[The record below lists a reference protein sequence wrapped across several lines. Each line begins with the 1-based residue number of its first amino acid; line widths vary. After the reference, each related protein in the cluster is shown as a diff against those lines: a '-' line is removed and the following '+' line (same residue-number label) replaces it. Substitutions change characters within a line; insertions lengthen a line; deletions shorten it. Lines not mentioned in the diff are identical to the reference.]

1 MRNSHTIMMIG
12 PPEKKVSDCT
22 LCFWVLFGWTRKH
35 KKILKLK
42 TGHGRSLTE
51 KMHLVAVTVVAKVP
65 GGVWGRFF
73 VGDFLYTFQ
82 RRDAVF
88 FSGAESWLTLGEGEV
103 HVSLFQLAAGPRA
116 E

>member
-1 MRNSHTIMMIG
+1 M
-12 PPEKKVSDCT
+12 P
-22 LCFWVLFGWTRKH
+22 
-35 KKILKLK
+35 
-42 TGHGRSLTE
+42 SLQ
-51 KMHLVAVTVVAKVP
+51 VVAKVP

-103 HVSLFQLAAGPRA
+103 LVSLFQLAAGPRA